1 VVKRSCNLQEKML
14 MSDYKVGYKS
24 PPKHTQIKPGECRN
38 PNGRRGKRP
47 KVVLD
52 NTEASILER
61 LDAETINVGGLK
73 MTKREV
79 ELRRL
84 CNMAL
89 AGNVRASQ
97 LLDKKRAAAGL
108 NKPIE
113 RGGVLVV
120 PAPIDFD
127 DWGIRAARQQA
138 KHRVRNTDD
147 VEAVDQHMKNIGK
160 TNKPD

>member
-1 VVKRSCNLQEKML
+1 

-47 KVVLD
+47 KVVVD
-52 NTEASILER
+52 NSEASILER

-79 ELRRL
+79 ELRKL
-84 CNMAL
+84 LNDAL
-89 AGNVRASQ
+89 TGNTRASQ

-113 RGGVLVV
+113 RGGVLRV
-120 PAPIDFD
+120 PAPMDFES
-127 DWGIRAARQQA
+127 WGIRAAKQQE
-138 KHRVRNTDD
+138 KHRVRNPEDA
-147 VEAVDQHMKNIGK
+147 EAVDQHLKDSLKRDG
-160 TNKPD
+160 PG

>member
-1 VVKRSCNLQEKML
+1 

-47 KVVLD
+47 KVVRD
-52 NTEASILER
+52 NSEASILER

-73 MTKREV
+73 MTRREV
-79 ELRRL
+79 ELRKL
-84 CNMAL
+84 LNDAL
-89 AGNVRASQ
+89 TGNTRASQ

-108 NKPIE
+108 NKPVE

-120 PAPIDFD
+120 PAPIDFEE
-127 DWGIRAARQQA
+127 WGIRAAKQQE
-138 KHRVRNTDD
+138 KHRVRNPDD
-147 VEAVDQHMKNIGK
+147 VEAVDQHLRNGSK
-160 TNKPD
+160 TAKSD